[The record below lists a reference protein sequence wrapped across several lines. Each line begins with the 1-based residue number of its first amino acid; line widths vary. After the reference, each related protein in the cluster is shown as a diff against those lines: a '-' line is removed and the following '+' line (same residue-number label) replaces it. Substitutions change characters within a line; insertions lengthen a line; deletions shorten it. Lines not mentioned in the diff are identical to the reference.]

1 MIADRAPGKVTSRY
15 PHIEYQVTDIRKD
28 IYPDN
33 RTVSS
38 YGRLDLNI
46 HDELETKFRDAV
58 YKTMGMKRGNLTTA
72 LEEAIM
78 VWLKSKG
85 METDDKVWP
94 EEEKALEDI
103 KRGKTQMVT
112 QKSDEFLAELK
123 ELENEP

>member
-1 MIADRAPGKVTSRY
+1 
-15 PHIEYQVTDIRKD
+15 
-28 IYPDN
+28 
-33 RTVSS
+33 
-38 YGRLDLNI
+38 
-46 HDELETKFRDAV
+46 
-58 YKTMGMKRGNLTTA
+58 MGMKRGNLTTA

-94 EEEKALEDI
+94 EEKKALEDI

>member
-1 MIADRAPGKVTSRY
+1 MMSVKLLISGKLY
-15 PHIEYQVTDIRKD
+15 IQI
-28 IYPDN
+28 
-33 RTVSS
+33 TVQFHCIM
-38 YGRLDLNI
+38 GRIDLNI

-103 KRGKTQMVT
+103 KRGKTEMVT
-112 QKSDEFLAELK
+112 QKFDEFLAELK

>member
-1 MIADRAPGKVTSRY
+1 MSIRLLISGKLY
-15 PHIEYQVTDIRKD
+15 IQI
-28 IYPDN
+28 
-33 RTVSS
+33 TVQFHRIM
-38 YGRLDLNI
+38 GRLDLNI

-103 KRGKTQMVT
+103 KRGKTQMIT